1 MSQKIQVESIYKINS
16 SEIVQEIIDGEVIII
31 NLNKGHYFSLN
42 GNGADIWS
50 GIILGMPG
58 SVIISNL
65 KLRYNDTENVIE
77 ESVKKIMQELL
88 DEELIIMSDSTLNNH
103 SDYQDINFSNNI
115 NDSKKYIIPVLEK
128 YTDMED
134 LLLLDPIHEV
144 DEMGWPNMTPIIS
157 EEKK

>member
-1 MSQKIQVESIYKINS
+1 MPQKIQVETIYKINL
-16 SEIVQEIIDGEVIII
+16 SEIAQETIDGEVIII

-42 GNGADIWS
+42 GNGADIWL
-50 GIILGMPG
+50 GINLGMPG
-58 SVIISNL
+58 SAIISKL
-65 KLRYNDTENVIE
+65 KLQYNDTENVVE
-77 ESVKKIMQELL
+77 ESVKKILQELL
-88 DEELIIMSDSTLNNH
+88 DEELIIMSDNTRNNH
-103 SDYQDINFSNNI
+103 SDYQDIILSNNV